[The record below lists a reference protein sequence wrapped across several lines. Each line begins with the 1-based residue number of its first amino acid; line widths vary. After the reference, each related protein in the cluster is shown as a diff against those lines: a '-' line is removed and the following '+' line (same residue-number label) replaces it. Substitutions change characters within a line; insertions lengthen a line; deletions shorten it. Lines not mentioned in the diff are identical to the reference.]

1 MRVQSSPANI
11 YRINPTDEPKT
22 AKPLR
27 RSGHKIM
34 NNYVFVLSSTVLSI
48 AAFSYHEAL
57 EILVK
62 AVGIDAAADYL
73 FSELN

>member
-1 MRVQSSPANI
+1 
-11 YRINPTDEPKT
+11 
-22 AKPLR
+22 
-27 RSGHKIM
+27 M
-34 NNYVFVLSSTVLSI
+34 NNYIFVLPTRILSI

-62 AVGIDAAADYL
+62 AVGIDEAADYL

>member
-1 MRVQSSPANI
+1 MLSKASPLFLKP
-11 YRINPTDEPKT
+11 NP
-22 AKPLR
+22 
-27 RSGHKIM
+27 M

-62 AVGIDAAADYL
+62 AVGIDEAADYL

>member
-1 MRVQSSPANI
+1 
-11 YRINPTDEPKT
+11 
-22 AKPLR
+22 
-27 RSGHKIM
+27 M
-34 NNYVFVLSSTVLSI
+34 NNYIFVLSTSVLSI

-62 AVGIDAAADYL
+62 AVGIDAARDYL